1 MFYQYIFEG
10 VFSDQLGEY
19 IDKCLEKFFYG
30 FKKAHLTQHVL
41 FCLLQ
46 TCQKELENSRMI
58 RTVLMDLS
66 KAYDCIL
73 HDLNVAK
80 SEPYDLD
87 KTGLIS
93 QRSSRLQLHQKK
105 KTLVQVF
112 SCECREIFKNTF
124 FYRIPPVA
132 AFEYQNSVSFDLLF
146 FIAFI

>member
-73 HDLNVAK
+73 HALNVAK
-80 SEPYDLD
+80 LEAYDLD
-87 KTGLIS
+87 KAGLIS

-105 KTLVQVF
+105 KKTLAQVF
-112 SCECREIFKNTF
+112 SCEFREIFKNTF
-124 FYRIPPVA
+124 
-132 AFEYQNSVSFDLLF
+132 S
-146 FIAFI
+146 

>member
-73 HDLNVAK
+73 HALNVAK
-80 SEPYDLD
+80 LEAYDLD
-87 KTGLIS
+87 KAGLIS

-105 KTLVQVF
+105 KRLWHRCFPVNF
-112 SCECREIFKNTF
+112 AKFL
-124 FYRIPPVA
+124 RIPFSV
-132 AFEYQNSVSFDLLF
+132 EYLRWLLLN
-146 FIAFI
+146 IRIQ

>member
-80 SEPYDLD
+80 FEAYDLD
-87 KTGLIS
+87 KTGLIPE
-93 QRSSRLQLHQKK
+93 RSSHLQLYQKK
-105 KTLVQVF
+105 RLRHRCFPVNFAKFL
-112 SCECREIFKNTF
+112 
-124 FYRIPPVA
+124 RIP
-132 AFEYQNSVSFDLLF
+132 FSIEYLWWLLLN
-146 FIAFI
+146 IRIQ